1 MIDNLKY
8 RRIRQTASAVL
19 RRGDSTSHEPRYGKA
34 MKHPTRSSPAPRP
47 TRARAT
53 MSLLPLLLLAG
64 AGCGRSGAAPV
75 ASADAETAPI
85 AVKLVAAQTVKAP
98 RVVTLSGSLIGA
110 EEAQVAA
117 GAAGKVLATYVE
129 RGSFVKKGSILA
141 KLDSRAVGAQAAQAA
156 ADVDTAKAQAAQAQ
170 LDCGRVERL
179 NEKGAIS
186 KADYDKARTQC
197 QTAKYSVESAE
208 ARKTLTAEAL
218 RDTEIRAPFSGMVI
232 ERFVTAGE
240 YVRPDTA
247 VVSLVDVDALR
258 VELTVPEADVV
269 AIKQGMGVDFHT
281 AANDNGPAY
290 HGKIRYIG
298 PSVRAQ
304 TRDAVVEAAI
314 ENPGHDLRPGMFVTA
329 RLALGE
335 QSLPA
340 VPASA
345 VRADGNLR
353 HVFTVTD
360 GRLEDHLVQVDE
372 TRAGLVPVV
381 SGIKAGDRVV
391 VDVTAEMRDGAKV
404 Q

>member
-1 MIDNLKY
+1 
-8 RRIRQTASAVL
+8 V
-19 RRGDSTSHEPRYGKA
+19 
-34 MKHPTRSSPAPRP
+34 
-47 TRARAT
+47 
-53 MSLLPLLLLAG
+53 
-64 AGCGRSGAAPV
+64 
-75 ASADAETAPI
+75 
-85 AVKLVAAQTVKAP
+85 P
-98 RVVTLSGSLIGA
+98 RVLTLSGSLIGS
-110 EEAQVAA
+110 EEAKVAA
-117 GAAGKVLATYVE
+117 GAAGKVVQTFVE
-129 RGSFVKKGSILA
+129 RGSVVHKGAVLA
-141 KLDSRAVGAQAAQAA
+141 KLDARAVGAQAQEAA
-156 ADVDTAKAQAAQAQ
+156 AQVESAKAQEAQAK
-170 LDCGRVERL
+170 LDCARTETML
-179 NEKGAIS
+179 QKGAIS
-186 KADYDKARTQC
+186 KADYDKAH
-197 QTAKYSVESAE
+197 TACESTKWSVSAAE

-240 YVRPDTA
+240 YVRPDSP

-269 AIKQGMGVDFHT
+269 SIKQGMKIDFHT

-335 QSLPA
+335 QTMPA

-345 VRADGNLR
+345 VRTDGALR
-353 HVFTVTD
+353 HVFTVTE
-360 GRLEDHLVQVDE
+360 GRLEDHLVQIDE
-372 TRAGLVPVV
+372 THEGLVPVV

-391 VDVTAEMRDGAKV
+391 VDVTPEMRDGAKV

>member
-1 MIDNLKY
+1 M
-8 RRIRQTASAVL
+8 RSRQF
-19 RRGDSTSHEPRYGKA
+19 
-34 MKHPTRSSPAPRP
+34 
-47 TRARAT
+47 
-53 MSLLPLLLLAG
+53 SLLHLAFVVT
-64 AGCGRSGAAPV
+64 ALPVATGCRRSEAESAHEAKPEAAP
-75 ASADAETAPI
+75 PI
-85 AVKLVAAQTVKAP
+85 AVKQAEAQTLKVP
-98 RVVTLSGSLIGA
+98 RTLVLSGSLIGS
-110 EEAQVAA
+110 EEAKVAA
-117 GAAGKVLATYVE
+117 GAAGKVVQTFVE
-129 RGSFVKKGSILA
+129 RGSVVRKGAVLVKLDARALGAQAQEAAAQAESAKTQEAQA
-141 KLDSRAVGAQAAQAA
+141 KLDCARTEQMLA
-156 ADVDTAKAQAAQAQ
+156 
-170 LDCGRVERL
+170 
-179 NEKGAIS
+179 KGAIS
-186 KADYDKARTQC
+186 KADYDKAH
-197 QTAKYSVESAE
+197 TACESTKWSVSAAE

-218 RDTEIRAPFSGMVI
+218 HDTEIKAPFSGMVI

-240 YVRPDTA
+240 YVRVDSP

-269 AIKQGMGVDFHT
+269 SIKRGMGVDFHT

-290 HGKIRYIG
+290 HGTIRYIG

-304 TRDAVVEAAI
+304 TRDAIVEAAI

-329 RLALGE
+329 KLALGE

-353 HVFTVTD
+353 HVFTVTE

-372 TRAGLVPVV
+372 ARAGLVPVV
-381 SGIKAGDRVV
+381 NGIKSGDRVV